1 MREQRGQHRF
11 AVVANPPSAENIATV
26 YDEAGDDYVAYADG
40 DPYNLFAFEGAHAYA
55 DRRLWALLET
65 KLNALR
71 TSGASSVNILDAG
84 CGPGTWLRRLVT
96 RARQI
101 GFSRITARGFDV
113 AQAQIRAARRK
124 AHDLSGLPGVNLT
137 FDVADLTGALPE
149 ADASVDMTLC
159 LYSVLSHLPVASL
172 PKVSVEI
179 ARVTRGH
186 FITTVRSIGSTPTAF
201 VDSIEKARHFS
212 LDHRLDLCEVEL
224 RGGRRLALPFHLF
237 SARELRNGFSDH
249 FTSTICAAS
258 TYSTIDSSRI
268 TAGIRRPFCLISLW
282 RTTSRGWRKPGR
294 GIPLSWNAQPICC
307 SWGAAARPRNKSVD
321 LCDPIHRRRHI
332 APDPPA

>member
-71 TSGASSVNILDAG
+71 TSGASSVNMLDAG

-137 FDVADLTGALPE
+137 FEVADLTGALPE

-237 SARELRNGFSDH
+237 SARELRNCFSDH
-249 FTSTICAAS
+249 FDIDDLCGLDIFHNRFIPDHRWNPAS
-258 TYSTIDSSRI
+258 LLLDQPLADHLARLEETWRRDSS
-268 TAGIRRPFCLISLW
+268 FMEL
-282 RTTSRGWRKPGR
+282 
-294 GIPLSWNAQPICC
+294 
-307 SWGAAARPRNKSVD
+307 AAH
-321 LCDPIHRRRHI
+321 LLLLGCRRHT
-332 APDPPA
+332 AEQERGFVRPDTPPAAHRA